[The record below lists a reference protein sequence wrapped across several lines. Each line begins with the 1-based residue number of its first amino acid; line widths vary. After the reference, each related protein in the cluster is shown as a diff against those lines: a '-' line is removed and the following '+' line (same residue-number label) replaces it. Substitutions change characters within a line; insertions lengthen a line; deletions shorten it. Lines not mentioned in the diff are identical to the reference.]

1 MMFTFSCSR
10 FVFAVLI
17 WVNKYLKHFSAFIV
31 NMVSICLT
39 VFTKAIG
46 RFSVF
51 QWVYWLLLCCLIEQ
65 RFDCTHGFRRLQ
77 PITEK
82 LGWSHSTYSKK
93 FTCRT
98 LFSWRT
104 RKQKVNKN
112 QWLGSILKGLLLVTH
127 FCQLVPTPKCYKSS
141 KNSISIWVKKH
152 SKQESA
158 GSFQVEIITF

>member
-1 MMFTFSCSR
+1 MMFTLSCSQP
-10 FVFAVLI
+10 VFAVLR
-17 WVNKYLKHFSAFIV
+17 WVNIYLKHFSTFTV
-31 NMVSICLT
+31 NMVSICWT
-39 VFTKAIG
+39 VLTKAIG

-51 QWVYWLLLCCLIEQ
+51 RWVYWLLLCCLIEQ

-82 LGWSHSTYSKK
+82 FVWSHSTYSKK

-98 LFSWRT
+98 LFSWWT

-127 FCQLVPTPKCYKSS
+127 FCRLVPTPKWYKSS
-141 KNSISIWVKKH
+141 KNSISIWGG
-152 SKQESA
+152 
-158 GSFQVEIITF
+158 GSIQNKSLWDHFKLKS